1 MNIAMASLDKD
12 QNGSIDLQE
21 FTLWWISSESRMKA
35 EVTKCFESIDLD
47 GNGYIS
53 TDEINMLLQKLGDY
67 MIIYICALVVYT
79 WYLYLYMHLC
89 IYVLSLC
96 IFRSSAGCGG
106 GTSDSSRRGGGNHC
120 L

>member
-21 FTLWWISSESRMKA
+21 FAIWWISSESRMKA

-53 TDEINMLLQKLGDY
+53 TDEINMLLQKLGDFL
-67 MIIYICALVVYT
+67 IIHI
-79 WYLYLYMHLC
+79 HLQ
-89 IYVLSLC
+89 
-96 IFRSSAGCGG
+96 
-106 GTSDSSRRGGGNHC
+106 
-120 L
+120 